1 MAYDPLGLSN
11 IFLQVVLEEARKR
24 QQQTMP
30 AGVTFGGNKP
40 TPSLNI
46 KQASGSGAAPK
57 AASKTVERIT
67 SSAMPTIRSAGDL
80 PKNGVR
86 DSDEEIDAWLSFR
99 ISDPEAGDEPTF
111 ISAGASTADG
121 EKSTAKQKTKQ
132 HKAGYVYNKATGKY
146 MTREQARGWAKMILR
161 QQGRLI
167 EGTSSTG
174 SEKKTEDKKEE
185 TPAPQPSAPK
195 KPSNIGDPQQFSAAP
210 PAGGTNEAVAYF
222 SPQVETGAK
231 PEVSAQDYFI
241 GLGSTPDV
249 KAKKMEGSA
258 TQKKPA
264 TPNIAA
270 DYFSNMYMNQMPQ
283 PTVAQDEGLK
293 MRNIVARLASNGVNV
308 NSPTTQQ
315 IAQRL
320 MALQPQTL
328 ELLSDAVAK
337 YAKNSQEAEE
347 YYAALLDIMG
357 A

>member
-11 IFLQVVLEEARKR
+11 IFLQVVLEEAQRRK
-24 QQQTMP
+24 QQTMP

-67 SSAMPTIRSAGDL
+67 SSAMPTQTA
-80 PKNGVR
+80 NNMGVK
-86 DSDEEIDAWLSFR
+86 DSDDEIDAWLSFR

-121 EKSTAKQKTKQ
+121 EKGAVKQKTKQ

-270 DYFSNMYMNQMPQ
+270 DYFSNMNQMPQ

-293 MRNIVARLASNGVNV
+293 MRNVVARLASNGVNV

-315 IAQRL
+315 IAQRS